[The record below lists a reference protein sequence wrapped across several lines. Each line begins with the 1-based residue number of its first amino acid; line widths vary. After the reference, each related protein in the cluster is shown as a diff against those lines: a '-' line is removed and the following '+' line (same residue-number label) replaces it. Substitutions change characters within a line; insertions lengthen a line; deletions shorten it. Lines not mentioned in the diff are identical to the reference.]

1 MLLPPADPVLPAGHA
16 LPRPAADGIPPPQK
30 VLFPAQRL
38 SMKWERVHR
47 VGAGLSNLGNTCF
60 LNSAL
65 QCLTYTPPLTNYL
78 LSREHGRTCEWG
90 PRFRGPGGRS
100 SVCLSCSQCC
110 AQHLCA
116 WLCCG
121 SADIRMHLSC
131 PAPFCLFLC
140 QETAPGSWVLLTFP
154 GHSNVSKL
162 SIFVTGD
169 FVSAGRSQD

>member
-1 MLLPPADPVLPAGHA
+1 MLLPPADSPLPTAHSHA
-16 LPRPAADGIPPPQK
+16 LPGAAGDGIPAPQK
-30 VLFPAQRL
+30 VLFPAQKL

-90 PRFRGPGGRS
+90 HRFRGPGGRS

-110 AQHLCA
+110 AQHLCEVREFCEGMQM
-116 WLCCG
+116 LGCTF
-121 SADIRMHLSC
+121 
-131 PAPFCLFLC
+131 PAPFCLFLY
-140 QETAPGSWVLLTFP
+140 QEAIPS
-154 GHSNVSKL
+154 S
-162 SIFVTGD
+162 
-169 FVSAGRSQD
+169 

>member
-1 MLLPPADPVLPAGHA
+1 MLLPLADPLLPTGHSRAAG
-16 LPRPAADGIPPPQK
+16 DGIPAPQK

-90 PRFRGPGGRS
+90 PRFRGLGGRS

-110 AQHLCA
+110 AQHLCV
-116 WLCCG
+116 WL
-121 SADIRMHLSC
+121 
-131 PAPFCLFLC
+131 
-140 QETAPGSWVLLTFP
+140 W
-154 GHSNVSKL
+154 
-162 SIFVTGD
+162 
-169 FVSAGRSQD
+169 